1 MNLEIERRFLVKNN
15 RWRKFII
22 NQVDITQG
30 YLSSNNDNWIVRLRC
45 ANKQYKLTLKKHIIN
60 STSLEFE
67 YQIDRSEGNQ
77 ILTNIKYKI
86 EKQRFFLKINEKD
99 WLVDI
104 FKKRNA
110 PLEIAEIELDS
121 EKEKISIPDFISK
134 EITGIQIFSNYELS
148 KTPFST
154 WCKEDINKF
163 A

>member
-1 MNLEIERRFLVKNN
+1 M
-15 RWRKFII
+15 
-22 NQVDITQG
+22 
-30 YLSSNNDNWIVRLRC
+30 
-45 ANKQYKLTLKKHIIN
+45 TLKKHIIN